1 MQWLL
6 RSGQSLLYMYFN
18 RQHFYWL
25 HNSACMVS
33 YHHSPLHGQYERV
46 CGRVQEYL
54 HGGPLQAGLRLR
66 WWHEWKSAAPGEAR
80 REVQVLK
87 ASLPS
92 PVEGESARFQ
102 LAAKIQTKEMD
113 FRRYYSGTD
122 SWYSP
127 HSARWVN
134 KSPGSK
140 HGWLLAASHK
150 KGKRKLLHYLITLI
164 ILYYYYYYYYHLILE

>member
-25 HNSACMVS
+25 HSSACMVS
-33 YHHSPLHGQYERV
+33 YLHSSPHGQHERV

-66 WWHEWKSAAPGEAR
+66 WWHEWKFAAPGEAR
-80 REVQVLK
+80 RDVQVFK

-92 PVEGESARFQ
+92 PVEGESAHFQ
-102 LAAKIQTKEMD
+102 LAAKIQTEEMD

-122 SWYSP
+122 SWYSS

-134 KSPGSK
+134 TSSGSK
-140 HGWLLAASHK
+140 YSWLLAASHK
-150 KGKRKLLHYLITLI
+150 KGKRELVFSNSLTLFDYVN
-164 ILYYYYYYYYHLILE
+164 YYY